1 MSQVFEAESEA
12 TRLRALYIT
21 MVKRSVGDFLYDF
34 DGKFTRQNQTGFVK
48 VDYQTGERREIT
60 DYAELKQNGLIASNV
75 AHTLI
80 GMERLNQLQSA
91 VETVLK
97 ENIPGD
103 FIETGVLRGGACV
116 FMRALLKAYGDTQ
129 RIVWVADSF
138 QGFPDL
144 QTGRRESI
152 APIEVDAWAASLEA
166 VQQVFSNY
174 ELLDEQVRFLSGWF
188 CDSLPE
194 APVDIL
200 SILRLDGDLYISTRD
215 ALQYLYPKV
224 AVGGYVIIDDY
235 YAFDE
240 CRAAV
245 RAYRKSHGIK
255 TALVRVDPVCVYWR
269 KES

>member
-1 MSQVFEAESEA
+1 MSEA
-12 TRLRALYIT
+12 AAHAEIERLRDLYIT
-21 MVKRSVGDFLYDF
+21 TVKRSVGDFLYDF
-34 DGKFTRQNQTGFVK
+34 DDKFTRQNQTGFVR

-60 DYAELKQNGLIASNV
+60 DYAELKHNGLIASNV

-80 GMERLNQLQSA
+80 GMERLNQLQTA

-129 RIVWVADSF
+129 RKVWVADSF
-138 QGFPDL
+138 QGFPER
-144 QTGRRESI
+144 QTGRREN
-152 APIEVDAWAASLEA
+152 AEVEAWAASLEA
-166 VQQVFSNY
+166 VQQVFANY
-174 ELLDEQVRFLSGWF
+174 ELLDEQVQFLPGWF
-188 CDSLPE
+188 CDSLPQ
-194 APVDIL
+194 APVETL

-215 ALQYLYPKV
+215 ALQFLYPKV

-245 RAYRKSHGIK
+245 REYRKAHGIK

-269 KES
+269 KEA